1 MDMQISDY
9 TVVMMMVQD
18 VVLLVYMGSWCVI
31 EGRVPGNIRM
41 VTCKL
46 GGKALVGATQT

>member
-31 EGRVPGNIRM
+31 
-41 VTCKL
+41 
-46 GGKALVGATQT
+46 GGGESTREHQDGDL